1 MHKPKKLPAL
11 LLLAFPLVGNA
22 QQATDN
28 AQNTAA
34 DAGEP
39 ALQKLVVTAQRRE
52 QTAQEVPAALSVIK
66 GQDLGGNGDT
76 FLGDAIKFVPNA
88 AAQKA
93 DGDTR
98 PRWYI
103 RGLGTG
109 DVGVATVFPTG
120 IYADD
125 VYLNA
130 PIAGGVAL
138 FDLNR
143 IEVLR
148 GPQGTLYGKNT
159 TAGAVNILSNKPV
172 FENGGYLTL
181 GAGTKKL
188 RTIEGAVN
196 GKVSDTLAIRA
207 SFYNEER
214 DGFTRNPLLGERV
227 GDVDKQAYR
236 LQFLFKPTQDF
247 DALLK
252 IHSRTYDGDGN
263 NGSLPI
269 GTYAGGYQRP
279 SGRILEA
286 NYPGSSELEHDGA
299 SATLNYRFGGGYQFT
314 SITAFD
320 TIKNKTF
327 ADGDNTPSVAPL
339 ADQRTFGD
347 AKYEQA
353 SQEFRLASPK
363 EELLRWIV
371 GAHYFQEDID
381 SVAATSNLTTGAP
394 RYQQTTIA
402 HDTRS
407 FALFGNL
414 TYDFTEKF
422 STTAGLRWTREKKD
436 LDISLLTYQTATG
449 FNTLPWWRPDALINP
464 VLSGAATANGTRS
477 PDDTWSAWTFDITP
491 EYRVTDKILTFF
503 RYARGFRSGGFNT
516 GIGGNLDT
524 ASTVKP
530 EFLDSYE
537 IGVKTEWLNG
547 RLFAN
552 ANVFYYDYSDIQV
565 NQLIQNPFG
574 IGVVSALTNGA
585 KGKVTGFELDVTAR
599 PIDALVLRGTLG
611 LLDTEYTDF
620 GANTGNVFVRS
631 PKLNAALGAEYTFGL
646 ANGGRLIAAADASY
660 RSREYFL
667 VDRQS
672 QTEFPDLTQEGFSL
686 FNARLSYLTP
696 DQKIRVTGYVDNITD
711 ELYQNH
717 GRPNGPNGS
726 GRFIHTYGSPRTVG
740 LTVTTRF

>member
-1 MHKPKKLPAL
+1 MHRRTQLSAL
-11 LLLAFPLVGNA
+11 LMLAFPLFA
-22 QQATDN
+22 Q
-28 AQNTAA
+28 AQSA
-34 DAGEP
+34 DANASAAAKDDSAEP

-52 QTAQEVPAALSVIK
+52 QSAQEVPAALSVIK

-109 DVGVATVFPTG
+109 DTGVSTVYPTG

-196 GKVSDTLAIRA
+196 GVVSDTLAIRA
-207 SFYNEER
+207 SFYDEQR
-214 DGFTRNPLLGERV
+214 DGFTRNPLLGETV
-227 GDVDKQAYR
+227 GDVDKRAYR
-236 LQFLFKPTQDF
+236 LQFLFRPNSDF
-247 DALLK
+247 DALVKL
-252 IHSRTYDGDGN
+252 HSRTYDGDGN
-263 NGSLPI
+263 TGSLPI
-269 GTYAGGYQRP
+269 GTYAAGYVRP

-286 NYPGSSELEHDGA
+286 NFPSTSELEHDGA
-299 SATLNYRFGGGYQFT
+299 SATLNYRFGGYQFT

-320 TIKNKTF
+320 NIKNKTF
-327 ADGDNTPSVAPL
+327 SDADNLPSTAGQT
-339 ADQRTFGD
+339 DQRSYGNTRYD
-347 AKYEQA
+347 QV

-381 SVAATSNLTTGAP
+381 SVAVTANLTTGTP
-394 RYQQTTIA
+394 RFQQTSIE

-407 FALFGNL
+407 FALFGNV

-422 STTAGLRWTREKKD
+422 STTAGLRWTHEKKK
-436 LDISLLTYQTATG
+436 LDIGLLTYQTAAG
-449 FNTLPWWRPDALINP
+449 FNSNPWWRANALVTP
-464 VLSGAATANGTRS
+464 VLSGAATANGSRHPEDS
-477 PDDTWSAWTFDITP
+477 WSEWTFDITP

-516 GIGGNLDT
+516 GIGGNLNT
-524 ASTVKP
+524 ATTVKP
-530 EFLDSYE
+530 EYLDAYE

-552 ANVFYYDYSDIQV
+552 ANVFRYDYSDIQV
-565 NQLIQNPFG
+565 NLLTQNPFG
-574 IGVVSALTNGA
+574 PGVVTALTNGA
-585 KGKVTGFELDVTAR
+585 KGKVEGAELELLAR
-599 PIDALVLRGTLG
+599 PVDALVLRGSLG
-611 LLDTEYTDF
+611 LLETEYTDF
-620 GANTGNVFVRS
+620 GANTGNAFVRS
-631 PKLNAALGAEYTFGL
+631 PKLTAAVGAEYTFGL
-646 ANGGRLIAAADASY
+646 GDGSQIVAAADANY
-660 RSREYFL
+660 RSREFFL

-672 QTEFPDLTQEGFSL
+672 INQYPDLTQEGFSL
-686 FNARLSYLTP
+686 FNARLSYITP
-696 DQKIRVTGYVDNITD
+696 NKKLRVTGYVDNITD

-717 GRPNGPNGS
+717 GRPNGPDGT

-740 LTVTTRF
+740 LTVTTVF

>member
-1 MHKPKKLPAL
+1 MHRRTQLSAL
-11 LLLAFPLVGNA
+11 LMLAFPLFA
-22 QQATDN
+22 QAQA
-28 AQNTAA
+28 AGANTPAA
-34 DAGEP
+34 AKDDSAEP

-109 DVGVATVFPTG
+109 DTGVSTVYPTG

-138 FDLNR
+138 FDLSR

-196 GKVSDTLAIRA
+196 GVVSDTLAIRA
-207 SFYNEER
+207 SFYDEQR
-214 DGFTRNPLLGERV
+214 DGFTRNPLLGETV
-227 GDVDKQAYR
+227 GDVDKRAYR
-236 LQFLFKPTQDF
+236 LQFLFRPNSDF
-247 DALLK
+247 DALVKL
-252 IHSRTYDGDGN
+252 HSRTYDGDGN
-263 NGSLPI
+263 TGSLPV
-269 GTYAGGYQRP
+269 GTYAAGYVRP

-286 NYPGSSELEHDGA
+286 NFPSTSELEHDGA
-299 SATLNYRFGGGYQFT
+299 SATLNYRFGGYQFT

-320 TIKNKTF
+320 NIKNKTF
-327 ADGDNTPSVAPL
+327 SDADNLPSTAGQT
-339 ADQRTFGD
+339 DQRSYGNTRYD
-347 AKYEQA
+347 QV

-381 SVAATSNLTTGAP
+381 SVAVTANLTTGTP
-394 RYQQTTIA
+394 RFQQTSIE

-407 FALFGNL
+407 FALFGNV

-422 STTAGLRWTREKKD
+422 STTAGLRWTHEKKK
-436 LDISLLTYQTATG
+436 LDIGLLTYQTAAG
-449 FNTLPWWRPDALINP
+449 FNSNPWWRANALITP
-464 VLSGAATANGTRS
+464 VLAGAATANGSRHPEDS
-477 PDDTWSAWTFDITP
+477 WSEWTFDITP

-516 GIGGNLDT
+516 GIGGNLNT
-524 ASTVKP
+524 ATTVKP
-530 EFLDSYE
+530 EYLDAYE

-552 ANVFYYDYSDIQV
+552 ANVFRYDYSDIQV
-565 NQLIQNPFG
+565 NLLTQNPFG
-574 IGVVSALTNGA
+574 AGVVTALTNGA
-585 KGKVTGFELDVTAR
+585 KGKVEGAELELLAR
-599 PIDALVLRGTLG
+599 PVDALVLRGSLG
-611 LLDTEYTDF
+611 LLETEYTDF
-620 GANTGNVFVRS
+620 GANTGNAFVRS
-631 PKLNAALGAEYTFGL
+631 PKLTAAVGAEYTFGL
-646 ANGGRLIAAADASY
+646 GDGSQIVAAADANY
-660 RSREYFL
+660 RSREFFL

-672 QTEFPDLTQEGFSL
+672 QSAFPDLTQEGFSL
-686 FNARLSYLTP
+686 FNARLSYITP
-696 DQKIRVTGYVDNITD
+696 NKKLRVTGYVDNITD

-740 LTVTTRF
+740 LTVTTVF